1 MTTPFRRCRGRR
13 ATGAW
18 RVAAALRAV
27 ALLLAALLGSCS
39 ALPEDEQEGLRELPS
54 IPLRSRAVTY
64 EVERVDLAVEVRG
77 TAVVTPTREVELYF
91 REPGRLTE
99 LRVGVRD
106 EVREGQV
113 LARLESSDL
122 EQELRLAE
130 IDLEI
135 ARLRHDALSAGNV
148 TRTERAI
155 NQLELSKQ
163 ELRTDYLRDRVG
175 AYVIR
180 SPYTG
185 YVKTV
190 RGKVGELIQEYK
202 TIIEV
207 SDPTELE
214 LQMRVNI
221 DEFERIVAGQPALV
235 EVTRGSWQPGAV
247 TAVTS
252 RNQATDPTLRRD
264 EYIVHLALEEADV
277 EMRAQARLTARV
289 VIESRPQTL
298 VIPAAGLREF
308 RERTYVRLLEGEQR
322 REVDV
327 QVGVRTD
334 TQVEILSGLEAGQL
348 VIGK

>member
-1 MTTPFRRCRGRR
+1 MTARFRRCRGRR
-13 ATGAW
+13 AAS
-18 RVAAALRAV
+18 ACPLAPALLVV
-27 ALLLAALLGSCS
+27 ALLTSCS
-39 ALPEDEQEGLRELPS
+39 ALPDDEKEGLRELPS

-64 EVERVDLAVEVRG
+64 EVERIDLAVEVRG

-99 LRVGVRD
+99 LNVGVRD

-135 ARLRHDALSAGNV
+135 ARLRHEALTAGSV
-148 TRTERAI
+148 TRTERVI

-190 RGKVGELIQEYK
+190 RGKVGELIQEYN

-214 LQMRVNI
+214 LQMRVNV
-221 DEFERIVAGQPALV
+221 DEFERVVAGQQALV
-235 EVTRGSWQPGAV
+235 EVTRGSWMPGEV
-247 TAVTS
+247 VAVTS

-264 EYIVHLALEEADV
+264 EYIVHLALEESGI
-277 EMRAQARLTARV
+277 ELRAQGRLTARV

-308 RERTYVRLLEGEQR
+308 RDRTYVRLLEGEQR

-334 TQVEILSGLEAGQL
+334 TQVEILTGLEAGQL

>member
-1 MTTPFRRCRGRR
+1 MTARSRRFRAGWATRACRAGP
-13 ATGAW
+13 
-18 RVAAALRAV
+18 
-27 ALLLAALLGSCS
+27 ALLVAALLTSCS
-39 ALPEDEQEGLRELPS
+39 ALPEDQAEGLRELPA

-64 EVERVDLAVEVRG
+64 EVERIDLAVEVRG

-91 REPGRLTE
+91 REPGRLTV
-99 LRVGVRD
+99 LNVGVRD

-113 LARLESSDL
+113 LARLESADL
-122 EQELRLAE
+122 EQELRLAQ

-135 ARLRHDALSAGNV
+135 AQLRHQTLSGGDV
-148 TRTERAI
+148 TRTDRAI
-155 NQLELSKQ
+155 NQLQLSKQ
-163 ELRTDYLRDRVG
+163 ELRTAYLRDRVE

-180 SPYTG
+180 SPYNG

-190 RGKVGELIQEYK
+190 RGKVGELLQEYK

-214 LQMRVNI
+214 LQMRVNV

-235 EVTRGSWQPGAV
+235 EVTRGSWLPGEVIAL
-247 TAVTS
+247 TS

-264 EYIVHLALEEADV
+264 EYIAHLALEDATIEL
-277 EMRAQARLTARV
+277 RAQARLTARV

-334 TQVEILSGLEAGQL
+334 TEVEILTGLEPGQL

>member
-1 MTTPFRRCRGRR
+1 MTARFRRCRGRR
-13 ATGAW
+13 AAS
-18 RVAAALRAV
+18 ACPLAPALLVV
-27 ALLLAALLGSCS
+27 ALLTSCS
-39 ALPEDEQEGLRELPS
+39 ALPDDEKEGLRELPS

-64 EVERVDLAVEVRG
+64 EVERIDLAVEVRG

-99 LRVGVRD
+99 LNVGVRD

-135 ARLRHDALSAGNV
+135 ARLRHESLTAGSV
-148 TRTERAI
+148 TRTERVI

-214 LQMRVNI
+214 LQMRVNV
-221 DEFERIVAGQPALV
+221 DEFERVVAGQQALV
-235 EVTRGSWQPGAV
+235 EVTRGSWMPGEV
-247 TAVTS
+247 VAVTS

-264 EYIVHLALEEADV
+264 EYIVHLALEESGI
-277 EMRAQARLTARV
+277 ELRAQGRLTARV

-308 RERTYVRLLEGEQR
+308 RDRTYVRLLEGEQR

-334 TQVEILSGLEAGQL
+334 TQVEILTGLEAGQL

>member
-1 MTTPFRRCRGRR
+1 M
-13 ATGAW
+13 
-18 RVAAALRAV
+18 
-27 ALLLAALLGSCS
+27 
-39 ALPEDEQEGLRELPS
+39 
-54 IPLRSRAVTY
+54 
-64 EVERVDLAVEVRG
+64 
-77 TAVVTPTREVELYF
+77 
-91 REPGRLTE
+91 
-99 LRVGVRD
+99 
-106 EVREGQV
+106 
-113 LARLESSDL
+113 
-122 EQELRLAE
+122 
-130 IDLEI
+130 
-135 ARLRHDALSAGNV
+135 
-148 TRTERAI
+148 TRTDRAI

-163 ELRTDYLRDRVG
+163 EIRTAFLRDRVE

-180 SPYTG
+180 SPYNG
-185 YVKTV
+185 FVKTV

-214 LQMRVNI
+214 LQMRVNV
-221 DEFERIVAGQPALV
+221 DEFERIVAGQPALI
-235 EVTRGSWQPGAV
+235 EVTRGSWLAGEVIAL
-247 TAVTS
+247 TS

-264 EYIVHLALEEADV
+264 EYLAHLALEDSGIEL
-277 EMRAQARLTARV
+277 RAQARLTARV

-334 TQVEILSGLEAGQL
+334 TQVEILTGLEPGQL

>member
-1 MTTPFRRCRGRR
+1 MTARFPRSRGRR
-13 ATGAW
+13 AAS
-18 RVAAALRAV
+18 ACPLASALLVV
-27 ALLLAALLGSCS
+27 ALLTSCS
-39 ALPEDEQEGLRELPS
+39 ALPDDEKEGLRELPS

-64 EVERVDLAVEVRG
+64 EVERIDLAVEVRG

-99 LRVGVRD
+99 LNVGVRE

-135 ARLRHDALSAGNV
+135 ARLRHEALTAGSV
-148 TRTERAI
+148 TRTERVI

-163 ELRTDYLRDRVG
+163 EIRTDYLRDRVG

-214 LQMRVNI
+214 LQMRVNV
-221 DEFERIVAGQPALV
+221 DEFERVVAGQQALV
-235 EVTRGSWQPGAV
+235 EVTRGSWMPGEV
-247 TAVTS
+247 VAVTS

-264 EYIVHLALEEADV
+264 EYIVHLALEESDI
-277 EMRAQARLTARV
+277 ELRAQGRLTARV

-298 VIPAAGLREF
+298 VIPAAGLRDF

-334 TQVEILSGLEAGQL
+334 TQVEILTGLEAGQL

>member
-1 MTTPFRRCRGRR
+1 MTPPRHRGRVAR
-13 ATGAW
+13 AGMG
-18 RVAAALRAV
+18 AAALA
-27 ALLLAALLGSCS
+27 LAALLAACS
-39 ALPEDEQEGLRELPS
+39 ALPEDAEEGLRELPP

-91 REPGRLTE
+91 REPGRLTV
-99 LRVGVRD
+99 LNVGVRD
-106 EVREGQV
+106 EVRAGQV
-113 LARLESSDL
+113 LARLESADL

-130 IDLEI
+130 FDLEI
-135 ARLRHDALSAGNV
+135 ARLSHQALSAGNV
-148 TRTERAI
+148 TRTALAI
-155 NQLELSKQ
+155 NQLEVAK
-163 ELRTDYLRDRVG
+163 EEARTAYLRDRVA
-175 AYVIR
+175 AYVIS
-180 SPYTG
+180 SPYDG

-190 RGKVGELIQEYK
+190 RGKVGELTQEYK

-214 LQMRVNI
+214 LQMRVNV
-221 DEFERIVAGQPALV
+221 DEFERVVTGQPALV
-235 EVTRGSWQPGAV
+235 EVTRGAWQPGTV

-264 EYIVHLALEEADV
+264 EYIAHLALEDTAIEL
-277 EMRAQARLTARV
+277 RAQARLTARV
-289 VIESRPQTL
+289 VVESRPQTL

-308 RERTYVRLLEGEQR
+308 RERTYVRVLDGEQR

-327 QVGVRTD
+327 RVGVRTD
-334 TQVEILSGLEAGQL
+334 TQVEILSGLEAGEL

>member
-1 MTTPFRRCRGRR
+1 MRQPRAGAAGALRG
-13 ATGAW
+13 ACGAC
-18 RVAAALRAV
+18 AAALAAAV
-27 ALLLAALLGSCS
+27 AALMSACT
-39 ALPEDEQEGLRELPS
+39 ALPEDATEPLRELPE
-54 IPLRSRAVTY
+54 IQLRSRAVTY

-91 REPGRLTE
+91 REPGRLTV
-99 LRVGVRD
+99 LNVGVRD
-106 EVREGQV
+106 EVRGGQV
-113 LARLESSDL
+113 LARLESADL

-135 ARLRHDALSAGNV
+135 ARLRHAAMSAGNV

-163 ELRTDYLRDRVG
+163 EARTGYLRDRVA
-175 AYVIR
+175 AYVI
-180 SPYTG
+180 SAPYDG
-185 YVKTV
+185 YVKTM
-190 RGKVGELIQEYK
+190 RGKVGELVQEYR

-207 SDPTELE
+207 SDPTELQ
-214 LQMRVNI
+214 LQMRVNV
-221 DEFERIVAGQPALV
+221 DEFERIAAGQPALI
-235 EVTRGSWQPGAV
+235 EVTRGAWQPGTV

-264 EYIVHLALEEADV
+264 EYVVHLALEDTTIEL
-277 EMRAQARLTARV
+277 RAQARLTARV

-298 VIPAAGLREF
+298 VIPGAALREF
-308 RERTYVRLLEGEQR
+308 RERTYVRVLEGEQR

-327 QVGVRTD
+327 RVGVRTD
-334 TQVEILSGLEAGQL
+334 TQVEILTGLEAGAL

>member
-1 MTTPFRRCRGRR
+1 MTARSRPYRSRR
-13 ATGAW
+13 AALASAAGLTLL
-18 RVAAALRAV
+18 AAAL
-27 ALLLAALLGSCS
+27 LAACS
-39 ALPEDEQEGLRELPS
+39 ALPEDQEEGLRELPA

-91 REPGRLTE
+91 REPGRLTV
-99 LRVGVRD
+99 LNVGVRD

-113 LARLESSDL
+113 LAQLESADL
-122 EQELRLAE
+122 EQELRLAR

-135 ARLRHDALSAGNV
+135 AQLRHQTLVAGNV
-148 TRTERAI
+148 TRTEREI

-163 ELRTDYLRDRVG
+163 EIRTSYLRDRVS

-180 SPYTG
+180 SPYNG

-214 LQMRVNI
+214 LQMRVNV
-221 DEFERIVAGQPALV
+221 DEFDRIVAGQPALV
-235 EVTRGSWQPGAV
+235 EVVRGAWLPGTV

-264 EYIVHLALEEADV
+264 EYIAHLALEDTGLEL
-277 EMRAQARLTARV
+277 RAQARLTARV

-308 RERTYVRLLEGEQR
+308 RERTYVRLLDGEQR

>member
-1 MTTPFRRCRGRR
+1 MTARFRRCRGRR
-13 ATGAW
+13 AASACP
-18 RVAAALRAV
+18 VAPALLVV
-27 ALLLAALLGSCS
+27 ALLTSCS
-39 ALPEDEQEGLRELPS
+39 ALPDDEKEGLRELPS

-64 EVERVDLAVEVRG
+64 EVERIDLAVEVRG

-99 LRVGVRD
+99 LNVGVRD
-106 EVREGQV
+106 EVRDGQV

-135 ARLRHDALSAGNV
+135 ARLRHEALTAGSV
-148 TRTERAI
+148 TRTERVI

-190 RGKVGELIQEYK
+190 RGKVGELIQEYN

-214 LQMRVNI
+214 LQMRVNV
-221 DEFERIVAGQPALV
+221 DEFERVVAGQQALV
-235 EVTRGSWQPGAV
+235 EVTRGSWMPGEAV
-247 TAVTS
+247 AVTS

-264 EYIVHLALEEADV
+264 EYIVHLALEESGI
-277 EMRAQARLTARV
+277 ELRAQARLTARV

-308 RERTYVRLLEGEQR
+308 RDRTYVRLLEGEQR

-334 TQVEILSGLEAGQL
+334 TQVEILTGLEAGQL

>member
-1 MTTPFRRCRGRR
+1 MTPPRHRGRVAR
-13 ATGAW
+13 AGMS
-18 RVAAALRAV
+18 AAALA
-27 ALLLAALLGSCS
+27 LAALLAACS
-39 ALPEDEQEGLRELPS
+39 ALPEDAEEGLRELPP

-91 REPGRLTE
+91 REPGRLTV
-99 LRVGVRD
+99 LNVGVRD
-106 EVREGQV
+106 EVRAGQV
-113 LARLESSDL
+113 LARLESADL

-130 IDLEI
+130 FDLEI
-135 ARLRHDALSAGNV
+135 ARLSHQALSAGNA
-148 TRTERAI
+148 TRTALAI
-155 NQLELSKQ
+155 DQLEVAKQ
-163 ELRTDYLRDRVG
+163 EAKTAYLRDRVA
-175 AYVIR
+175 AYVIS
-180 SPYTG
+180 SPYDG

-190 RGKVGELIQEYK
+190 RGKVGELTQEYK

-214 LQMRVNI
+214 LQMRVNV
-221 DEFERIVAGQPALV
+221 DEFERVVTGQPALV
-235 EVTRGSWQPGAV
+235 EVARGAWQPGTV

-264 EYIVHLALEEADV
+264 EYIAHLALEDTAIEL
-277 EMRAQARLTARV
+277 RAQARLTARV
-289 VIESRPQTL
+289 VVESRPQTL

-308 RERTYVRLLEGEQR
+308 RERTYVRVLDGEQR

-327 QVGVRTD
+327 RVGVRTD
-334 TQVEILSGLEAGQL
+334 TQVEILSGLEAGEL

>member
-1 MTTPFRRCRGRR
+1 MTARFRRCRGRR
-13 ATGAW
+13 AAS
-18 RVAAALRAV
+18 ACPLAPALLVV
-27 ALLLAALLGSCS
+27 ALLTSCS
-39 ALPEDEQEGLRELPS
+39 ALPDDEKEGLRELPS

-64 EVERVDLAVEVRG
+64 EVERIDLAVEVRG

-99 LRVGVRD
+99 LNVGVRD

-135 ARLRHDALSAGNV
+135 ARLRHEALTAGSV
-148 TRTERAI
+148 TRTERVI

-190 RGKVGELIQEYK
+190 RGKVGELIQEYN

-214 LQMRVNI
+214 LQMRVNV
-221 DEFERIVAGQPALV
+221 DEFERVVAGQQALV
-235 EVTRGSWQPGAV
+235 EVTRGSWMPGEAV
-247 TAVTS
+247 AVTS

-264 EYIVHLALEEADV
+264 EYIVHLALEESGI
-277 EMRAQARLTARV
+277 ELRAQGRLTARV

-308 RERTYVRLLEGEQR
+308 RDRTYVRLLEGEQR

-334 TQVEILSGLEAGQL
+334 TQVEILTGLEAGQL

>member
-1 MTTPFRRCRGRR
+1 MTARFRRCRGRR
-13 ATGAW
+13 AAS
-18 RVAAALRAV
+18 ACPLAPALLVV
-27 ALLLAALLGSCS
+27 ALLTSCS
-39 ALPEDEQEGLRELPS
+39 ALPDDEKEGLRELPS

-64 EVERVDLAVEVRG
+64 EVERIDLAVEVRG

-99 LRVGVRD
+99 LNVGVRD
-106 EVREGQV
+106 EVRDGQV

-135 ARLRHDALSAGNV
+135 ARLRHEALTAGSV
-148 TRTERAI
+148 TRTERVI

-163 ELRTDYLRDRVG
+163 EIRTDYLRDRVG

-190 RGKVGELIQEYK
+190 RGKVGELIQEYN

-214 LQMRVNI
+214 LQMRVNV
-221 DEFERIVAGQPALV
+221 DEFERVVAGQQALV
-235 EVTRGSWQPGAV
+235 EVTRGSWMPGEAV
-247 TAVTS
+247 AVTS

-264 EYIVHLALEEADV
+264 EYIVHLALEESGI
-277 EMRAQARLTARV
+277 ELRAQGRLTARV

-308 RERTYVRLLEGEQR
+308 RDRTYVRLLEGEQR

-334 TQVEILSGLEAGQL
+334 TQVEILTGLEAGQL

>member
-1 MTTPFRRCRGRR
+1 MTARFRRFRGRR
-13 ATGAW
+13 AASACP
-18 RVAAALRAV
+18 VAPALLVV
-27 ALLLAALLGSCS
+27 ALLTSCS
-39 ALPEDEQEGLRELPS
+39 ALPDDEKEGLRELPS

-64 EVERVDLAVEVRG
+64 EVERIDLAVEVRG

-99 LRVGVRD
+99 LNVGVRD

-135 ARLRHDALSAGNV
+135 ARLRHEALTAGSV
-148 TRTERAI
+148 TRTERVI

-163 ELRTDYLRDRVG
+163 EIRTDYLRDRVD

-180 SPYTG
+180 SPYDG
-185 YVKTV
+185 VVKTV
-190 RGKVGELIQEYK
+190 RGKVGELVQEYK
-202 TIIEV
+202 TMIQV

-214 LQMRVNI
+214 LQMRVNV
-221 DEFERIVAGQPALV
+221 DEFERVIPGQPVLV
-235 EVTRGSWQPGAV
+235 EVNRGSWAPGAV
-247 TAVTS
+247 VAVSS

-264 EYIVHLALEEADV
+264 EYIAHLALEDSSIEL
-277 EMRAQARLTARV
+277 RAQARLTARV
-289 VIESRPQTL
+289 IVESRPQTL

-308 RERTYVRLLEGEQR
+308 RERTYVRVLEGELR

-327 QVGVRTD
+327 RVGVRTD
-334 TQVEILSGLEAGQL
+334 TQVEILTGLEPGQL

>member
-1 MTTPFRRCRGRR
+1 MTAHSRPSRVRWATR
-13 ATGAW
+13 ACPLGLALL
-18 RVAAALRAV
+18 AAAL
-27 ALLLAALLGSCS
+27 LTSCN
-39 ALPEDEQEGLRELPS
+39 ALPEDAAAGLRELPS

-64 EVERVDLAVEVRG
+64 EVERIDLAVEVRG

-91 REPGRLTE
+91 REPGRLTV
-99 LRVGVRD
+99 LNAGVRD
-106 EVREGQV
+106 EVQQGQV
-113 LARLESSDL
+113 LARLESADL

-135 ARLRHDALSAGNV
+135 AKLRHQTVSGGNV
-148 TRTERAI
+148 TRTDRAI

-163 ELRTDYLRDRVG
+163 EIRTAFLRDRVE

-180 SPYTG
+180 SPYNG
-185 YVKTV
+185 FVKTV

-214 LQMRVNI
+214 LQMRVNV
-221 DEFERIVAGQPALV
+221 DEFERIVAGQPALI
-235 EVTRGSWQPGAV
+235 EVTRGSWLAGEVIAL
-247 TAVTS
+247 TS

-264 EYIVHLALEEADV
+264 EYLAHLALEDFGIEL
-277 EMRAQARLTARV
+277 RAQARLTARV

-334 TQVEILSGLEAGQL
+334 TQVEILTGLEPGQL